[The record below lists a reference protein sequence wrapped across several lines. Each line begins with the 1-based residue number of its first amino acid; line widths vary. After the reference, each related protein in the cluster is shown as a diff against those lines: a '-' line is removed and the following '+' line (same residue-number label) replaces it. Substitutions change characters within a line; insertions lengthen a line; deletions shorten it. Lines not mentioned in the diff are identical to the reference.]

1 MEKESWFSKLSVADI
16 STNKAN
22 QLKTVLEPKDEEL
35 KEGLQ
40 KYDDKVSEFYKWTKQ
55 QFERYSSV
63 LKTFGFEE
71 IEFKTTGN

>member
-1 MEKESWFSKLSVADI
+1 M
-16 STNKAN
+16 
-22 QLKTVLEPKDEEL
+22 LEPKDEEL